1 MLMLTILKNINSR
14 FKIKRRVIFTLKFFF
29 IRIFWLQKANWFSA
43 LIAEHLA
50 EIKYKI
56 SSKVPGPLYYTAA
69 NPILFWRAKT
79 LLTKEPETIAWLD
92 RMVANDVFFDIGA
105 NIGMY
110 SIYAGKKKVKVY
122 GFEPEASNYYFLN
135 KNIQINDISTNTV
148 AYNFALSDKES
159 VDKLKIPYNT
169 PGSAFTTFGNNK
181 ERYPTIFE
189 QGCIGMTLDDIVSK
203 HGLPVPDYLK
213 IDVDGIEAKIIRGA
227 QNLIR
232 NSALRSILIEL
243 DDNLESDQQWIKSF
257 LYENGFKIVK
267 MGEKCNGMQNCIF
280 ERDLTIKNPASSGD
294 AP

>member
-110 SIYAGKKKVKVY
+110 SIYAGKKKVNDPRNTLFREFVRFTEVIKPKVIIGENVKGLLSRKAESGDFYINIIVGEFEKLGYKCIFNVFKCHEY
-122 GFEPEASNYYFLN
+122 GVHQKRERLIILGVREDCLDEFKLEFPSVSVGADVSL
-135 KNIQINDISTNTV
+135 KNIVKFNMMGAI
-148 AYNFALSDKES
+148 
-159 VDKLKIPYNT
+159 KIEQDE
-169 PGSAFTTFGNNK
+169 FDM
-181 ERYPTIFE
+181 IF
-189 QGCIGMTLDDIVSK
+189 V
-203 HGLPVPDYLK
+203 
-213 IDVDGIEAKIIRGA
+213 
-227 QNLIR
+227 
-232 NSALRSILIEL
+232 
-243 DDNLESDQQWIKSF
+243 F
-257 LYENGFKIVK
+257 
-267 MGEKCNGMQNCIF
+267 
-280 ERDLTIKNPASSGD
+280 
-294 AP
+294 